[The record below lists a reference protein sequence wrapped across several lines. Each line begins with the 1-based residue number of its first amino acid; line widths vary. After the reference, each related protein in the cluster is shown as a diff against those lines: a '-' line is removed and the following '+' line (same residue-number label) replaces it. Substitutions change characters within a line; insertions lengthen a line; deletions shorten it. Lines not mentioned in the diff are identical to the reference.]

1 MKRSVP
7 LTAAA
12 CFCLDRQIPI
22 FGEKPQTFCS
32 PTRWFDSCF
41 KCSWFSVR
49 AGDTHLRR
57 VTEMFFSAW
66 WQVSRACCDSGG
78 PCTSSWS
85 AEAESRR
92 RPARGRRPCQV
103 GAVSLQNLPYRHQLY
118 SAFWNLNSAELDVT
132 WLNCCTHRR
141 GYTSYLIW
149 YYFMV
154 SLPGWRKNP
163 GEFFNY

>member
-1 MKRSVP
+1 MKRSMA

-57 VTEMFFSAW
+57 VTEMFFSVR
-66 WQVSRACCDSGG
+66 WQVSRACCGSV
-78 PCTSSWS
+78 
-85 AEAESRR
+85 AEAESRG

-141 GYTSYLIW
+141 GYTSYLSVVLL
-149 YYFMV
+149 YG
-154 SLPGWRKNP
+154 LPGWKKNP
-163 GEFFNY
+163 GEFFNYQYWHMLG

>member
-1 MKRSVP
+1 MKRSMP

-22 FGEKPQTFCS
+22 FGEKPQTFRS

-41 KCSWFSVR
+41 KCLWFSVR

-66 WQVSRACCDSGG
+66 WQVSRACCGSGG
-78 PCTSSWS
+78 PRTSSCS
-85 AEAESRR
+85 SVAEAESRR
-92 RPARGRRPCQV
+92 RPARGRWPCQV

-118 SAFWNLNSAELDVT
+118 SAFWIDVDIHPI
-132 WLNCCTHRR
+132 WA
-141 GYTSYLIW
+141 W

-154 SLPGWRKNP
+154 SLPGWKKKSW
-163 GEFFNY
+163 GIL